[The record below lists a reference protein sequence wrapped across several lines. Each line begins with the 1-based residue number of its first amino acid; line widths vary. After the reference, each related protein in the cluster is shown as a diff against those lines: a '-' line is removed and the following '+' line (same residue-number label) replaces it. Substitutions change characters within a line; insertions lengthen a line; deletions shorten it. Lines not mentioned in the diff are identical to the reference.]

1 MSGKIWNI
9 MGDESS
15 HKDPYDHNASQ
26 KEKRRIQNKLNQRRH
41 RRRLKLAA
49 AGSFEEPVPNGHRN
63 TTDNGLQPTNT
74 YQLRGRNVLSKCGQ
88 PPLSQK
94 RDHEYTRIAC
104 EGPVDRSQMESTS
117 DESSR
122 ISNVFAEGSETPVY
136 QSQYLQQTK
145 GQHIED
151 SLGQSLHTRNYTQ
164 SDINTV
170 QPVPKAPQQHRTPS
184 NEPEFS
190 QPMLTTTTPATAK
203 NYLRDRTVDLAR
215 GALGHLLS
223 ISPDSQYG
231 GDSQTNCIPA
241 RPMMYT
247 QIPSPTQDLNA
258 TLAQFRT
265 SFQQVFEF
273 VQMPLNKLQDRA
285 TSLEQ
290 ELYRR
295 RSETMRLG
303 RYTAW
308 MMIDIESILETI
320 AGIEVDSTVIERLI
334 VELSKAAQKRA
345 EEKVR
350 LHTKVQGLEKNLKA
364 LHRIV
369 LDMAS
374 PC

>member
-1 MSGKIWNI
+1 MKNYVSCLALRVI
-9 MGDESS
+9 
-15 HKDPYDHNASQ
+15 
-26 KEKRRIQNKLNQRRH
+26 RH
-41 RRRLKLAA
+41 
-49 AGSFEEPVPNGHRN
+49 
-63 TTDNGLQPTNT
+63 
-74 YQLRGRNVLSKCGQ
+74 
-88 PPLSQK
+88 
-94 RDHEYTRIAC
+94 
-104 EGPVDRSQMESTS
+104 
-117 DESSR
+117 
-122 ISNVFAEGSETPVY
+122 SETPVY

-295 RSETMRLG
+295 RSETMILG

-345 EEKVR
+345 EEKVQ